1 MPMRHKKFFPP
12 CYAAGWEHNRIFFL
26 FICLFDRERYK
37 MTLAAF
43 LFFILE
49 AVLIFLCYFF
59 PDLNELRWASGRV
72 LISAQKHEY
81 I

>member
-1 MPMRHKKFFPP
+1 
-12 CYAAGWEHNRIFFL
+12 
-26 FICLFDRERYK
+26 

-72 LISAQKHEY
+72 ISAQKHEY
-81 I
+81 MTPYTSLKKEETLILSKSHV

>member
-1 MPMRHKKFFPP
+1 
-12 CYAAGWEHNRIFFL
+12 
-26 FICLFDRERYK
+26 

-49 AVLIFLCYFF
+49 AVLFFLCYFF